1 MIRADTLSRMGEW
14 LGQEGL
20 THPFSLLP
28 NKKEYRIFE
37 RMSKRKKTPTILQM
51 EAAECGA
58 AALAIVLAYWG
69 RYIPLEELRYEC
81 GVSRDGSKASN
92 VLKAA
97 RRYGLQAKGF
107 KKEPEDLKTMP
118 LPAIVFWNF
127 NHFVVLEGFHR
138 NKVYINDPASGPRKI
153 SYDEFDQSFTGVVLT
168 FEKEASFKK
177 GGKPP
182 SVITAFKKRLLADS
196 ASATALSYVVLAGLF
211 LVIPGVVIP
220 VFSRLFID
228 HVLIDGRIDWVRTI
242 LTGMAITMVFR
253 GILEWLQQYYLL
265 RFESKLAITMA
276 SRFFWHILRLPISYF
291 SQRFSGE
298 IATRVAINDTISS
311 LISGRLAITIV
322 HLFTMV
328 FYASVMFSYDVRL
341 TVISLCMV
349 GINILALTYVSRIRE
364 DGSRKLIQ
372 DMGRLHGVTMGG
384 LQGIETLKATGSES
398 DFFAKWAGYEAKTI
412 NARQDLQVPTTYLDA
427 VPTLLMTIN
436 TAIILTVGS
445 LQVMDGALTMG
456 MLTAYQSLMASFM
469 KPVNSLVALGSSIQA
484 IKGDMGRVDDVL
496 INPVDENISRDEKKK
511 ESGEKPKGAAKLQGY
526 VELKNVSF
534 GYNRLEPP
542 LIENL
547 SLTIKPGQRIAFVG
561 MSGSG
566 KSTIAKLISGIY
578 SPWEGE
584 ILFDGKPSQ
593 EIDRA
598 CLNSSIA
605 GVDQDIFLFEGSI
618 ADNLSIWDKT
628 ISEKQLTHAGKDAM
642 IHNDIISREGG
653 YDNIIS
659 EGGTN
664 FSGGQ
669 RQRLE
674 IARALVQDP
683 SILILD
689 EATSALDPQT
699 EKAIDENLRKRG
711 CTCIIVAHRL
721 STIRDCDEIILMQFG
736 KVRQRGSHDALLQE
750 DGPYSRLIED

>member
-1 MIRADTLSRMGEW
+1 MLTVYAAPLEQNTLLNYPVFW
-14 LGQEGL
+14 
-20 THPFSLLP
+20 
-28 NKKEYRIFE
+28 KKGIAFPD
-37 RMSKRKKTPTILQM
+37 MSKRKKTPTVLQM

-58 AALAIVLAYWG
+58 AALAIILAYWG
-69 RYIPLEELRYEC
+69 RYVALEELRYEC

-107 KKEPEDLKTMP
+107 KKEPADLKKMP

-127 NHFVVLEGFHR
+127 NHFIVVEGFHK

-153 SYDEFDQSFTGVVLT
+153 SFDEFDKSFTGIVLT
-168 FEKEASFKK
+168 FEKEASFVK
-177 GGKPP
+177 GGKPL
-182 SVITAFKKRLLADS
+182 SVITAFKNRLMADS
-196 ASATALSYVVLAGLF
+196 ASVSALSYVILAGLF

-242 LTGMAITMVFR
+242 LTGMALTMVFR
-253 GILEWLQQYYLL
+253 GLLEWLQQYYLL
-265 RFESKLAITMA
+265 RFETKLGLTMA
-276 SRFFWHILRLPISYF
+276 SQFFWHILRLPISYF

-298 IATRVAINDTISS
+298 IATRVAINDTVAS
-311 LISGRLAITIV
+311 LISGKLAITIV

-328 FYASVMFSYDVRL
+328 FYVSVMFFYDVRL
-341 TVISLCMV
+341 TIISLGMV
-349 GINILALTYVSRIRE
+349 TLNILALTYVSRIRE

-412 NARQDLQVPTTYLDA
+412 NARQNLQVPTTYLDA
-427 VPTLLMTIN
+427 VPALLMTIN
-436 TAIILTVGS
+436 TATILTVGS

-469 KPVNSLVALGSSIQA
+469 KPVNSLVSLGSSIQA
-484 IKGDMGRVDDVL
+484 IKGDMGRLDDVL
-496 INPVDENISRDEKKK
+496 INPIDENISRDD
-511 ESGEKPKGAAKLQGY
+511 SRNQDSYHAPRASKLEGF

-534 GYNRLEPP
+534 GYNRLEAP

-547 SLTIKPGQRIAFVG
+547 SLTIQPGHRIAFVG

-578 SPWEGE
+578 TPWEGE
-584 ILFDGKPSQ
+584 ILFDGKPYQ
-593 EIDRA
+593 EIDRD
-598 CLNSSIA
+598 CLNNSIA
-605 GVDQDIFLFEGSI
+605 SVDQDIFLFEGSI
-618 ADNLSIWDKT
+618 ADNLSIWDT
-628 ISEKQLTHAGKDAM
+628 SISEQQLIRAGKDAK
-642 IHNDIISREGG
+642 IHDDIVSREGG
-653 YDNIIS
+653 YDNIINEAGS
-659 EGGTN
+659 N

-669 RQRLE
+669 CQRLE
-674 IARALVQDP
+674 IARALAQEP
-683 SILILD
+683 TILILD

-699 EKAIDENLRKRG
+699 EKEIDENLRKRG

-736 KVRQRGSHDALLQE
+736 KVRQRGTHEELLKE
-750 DGPYSRLIED
+750 DGPYSRMIEN